1 MERRI
6 LFLAFRG
13 LEGGLVAMTR
23 IPFFK
28 QKEKGQSAAVFAV
41 VVTALVIFVVGIMD
55 YMITTSR
62 TMEAYGIADLSA
74 HAGAQEVNV
83 LPNGIIQI
91 ASNGPAVSAAY
102 YHMQSKSYLQL
113 VNTSC
118 GRVHGEPACEVIV
131 RVHSAGY
138 LIPQHWI
145 TVHAV
150 GYMAYGSTRGD
161 Q

>member
-1 MERRI
+1 
-6 LFLAFRG
+6 
-13 LEGGLVAMTR
+13 MTG
-23 IPFFK
+23 IPFFR

-62 TMEAYGIADLSA
+62 AMEAYGIADLSA

-83 LPNGIIQI
+83 LPNGVIQI
-91 ASNGPAVSAAY
+91 SPNGPAVSAAY
-102 YHMQSKSYLQL
+102 YHMQSKSYMQL

-118 GRVHGEPACEVIV
+118 GTVHSEPACEVVV

>member
-1 MERRI
+1 MNK
-6 LFLAFRG
+6 A
-13 LEGGLVAMTR
+13 
-23 IPFFK
+23 PFFK
-28 QKEKGQSAAVFAV
+28 RKEQGQSAAVFAV
-41 VVTALVIFVVGIMD
+41 VVTALVIFVVGVMD

-74 HAGAQEVNV
+74 HAGAQEVKV
-83 LPNGIIQI
+83 LPNGVIQI
-91 ASNGPAVSAAY
+91 APNGPAVAAEY
-102 YHMQSKSYLQL
+102 YHMQSRSYMQL

-118 GRVHGEPACEVIV
+118 GAVHGEPACEVIV

-150 GYMAYGSTRGD
+150 GYMAYGSTRGG